1 MNDDAPL
8 NRLPVASAFEPGEPA
23 HLPVGV
29 EVAGGD
35 QHFLALG
42 AVHEG
47 FSGAAGVVW
56 AGVHEGAPVGF
67 VDLDRVVYQVADDS
81 CLLTL
86 QS

>member
-1 MNDDAPL
+1 MNVEASLDC
-8 NRLPVASAFEPGEPA
+8 LPVASAFEPGEPA
-23 HLPVGV
+23 HVPVGM

-35 QHFLALG
+35 QHLLALR

-56 AGVHEGAPVGF
+56 AGIHEGAPVGL
-67 VDLDRVVYQVADDS
+67 VDLDGVVYQVADDS
-81 CLLTL
+81 RLLAL